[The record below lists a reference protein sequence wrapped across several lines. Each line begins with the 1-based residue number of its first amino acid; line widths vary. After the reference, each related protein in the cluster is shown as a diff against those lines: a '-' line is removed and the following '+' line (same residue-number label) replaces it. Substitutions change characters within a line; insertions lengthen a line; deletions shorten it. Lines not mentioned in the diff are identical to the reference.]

1 MNPAEINK
9 KYFTYGTRGQKIINN
24 FYNKY
29 SDLFKRTIYNDFEG
43 FSNQIFLSVSNI
55 DFNKKIRNEE
65 AYIIGTI
72 KIQCRVLLD
81 KAIKSQKVIPE
92 SRLNKYK
99 DSDPENS
106 GINNIT
112 VNRQNEQIEK
122 LETEEFFHLIN
133 IFKIQLNQN
142 EVTLFNYLIDEKSR
156 HEIAD
161 EIHLKLNTLDTQI
174 RRLRIKFSR
183 YLKKTGYTGKIFDK
197 YN

>member
-1 MNPAEINK
+1 MSPSKINK
-9 KYFTYGTRGQKIINN
+9 KYFTYGTRGQKIITN
-24 FYNKY
+24 FYKKY
-29 SDLFKRTIYNDFEG
+29 SDIFQRTIYNNFED

-55 DFNKKIRNEE
+55 DFNKQIRNEE

-92 SRLNKYK
+92 SRLNKYNE
-99 DSDPENS
+99 DDPEIS
-106 GINNIT
+106 WINNIT
-112 VNRQNEQIEK
+112 VNPHNEQIEQ
-122 LETEEFFHLIN
+122 LDMEELFHHIN
-133 IFKIQLNQN
+133 IFKIQLNHN

-156 HEIAD
+156 LEIAD
-161 EIHLKLNTLDTQI
+161 DINLNLNTLDTQI

-183 YLKKTGYTGKIFDK
+183 FLKKSGYTGRMLDK